1 MKHIG
6 IILDGNR
13 RFAKRLLQ
21 KPWDG
26 HQKGAENVE
35 NVIQW
40 ARELNIKELTLY
52 AFSEQNFQRAKEEV
66 EFLMKIFSKT
76 FQRLI
81 DDRLEKLNKNGIRIN
96 FIGRISKFP
105 GEVHD
110 KMQQLM
116 QLTKDNKELTVNF
129 AMAYGGREEIIDT
142 AVKIAKE
149 VKEGNLSPENIT
161 EEVFAKHLY
170 LNSDPDFIIRT
181 GGDRRT
187 SNFLVWQSNYSE
199 WFFLEKTWPEFTKED
214 LMQCIEEFEERERR
228 FGK

>member
-13 RFAKRLLQ
+13 RFAKKLLQ
-21 KPWDG
+21 KPWKG
-26 HQKGAENVE
+26 HEKGAENVE
-35 NVIQW
+35 NAIQW

-52 AFSEQNFQRAKEEV
+52 AFSEQNFNRAKKEV
-66 EFLMKIFSKT
+66 EFLMKIFAKT
-76 FQRLI
+76 FQKLI
-81 DDRLEKLNKNGIRIN
+81 DDRMEKLNKNGIRIN

-105 GEVHD
+105 EDVYN
-110 KMQQLM
+110 KMKQLM
-116 QLTKDNKELTVNF
+116 EITKDNKEMTVNF
-129 AMAYGGREEIIDT
+129 AMAYGGREEIVD
-142 AVKIAKE
+142 AAKKLTDE
-149 VKEGNLSPENIT
+149 VKQGNIQPESIN
-161 EEVFAKHLY
+161 EDVFAKHLY

-214 LMQCIEEFEERERR
+214 LIKCIEEFKERERR

>member
-35 NVIQW
+35 HVIEW
-40 ARELNIKELTLY
+40 ARELGIKEMTLY

-66 EFLMKIFSKT
+66 EFLMKIFAKT

-81 DDRLEKLNKNGIRIN
+81 DDRMEKLNKNGIRIN
-96 FIGRISKFP
+96 FVGRISKFP
-105 GEVHD
+105 AEVHE
-110 KMQQLM
+110 KMKELM
-116 QLTKDNKELTVNF
+116 ELTKNNTELKVNF
-129 AMAYGGREEIIDT
+129 AMAYGGREEITDAAKRIAEDVKNGIIQPEQINEE
-142 AVKIAKE
+142 AVA
-149 VKEGNLSPENIT
+149 T
-161 EEVFAKHLY
+161 RLY

-214 LMQCIEEFEERERR
+214 LMQCINEFNERERR

>member
-13 RFAKRLLQ
+13 RYAKRLLQ

-35 NVIQW
+35 NAIQW
-40 ARELNIKELTLY
+40 ARELNVKELTLY

-66 EFLMKIFSKT
+66 TFLMKIFAKT

-105 GEVHD
+105 AEVHE
-110 KMQQLM
+110 KMKELM
-116 QLTKDNKELTVNF
+116 ELTKNNTELKVNF
-129 AMAYGGREEIIDT
+129 AMAYGGREEIVD
-142 AVKIAKE
+142 AARKIAVE
-149 VKEGNLSPENIT
+149 LNNGDISPDDISEAL
-161 EEVFAKHLY
+161 FAKHLY

-199 WFFLEKTWPEFTKED
+199 WFFLEKMWPEFTKED
-214 LMQCIEEFEERERR
+214 LVQCIGEFEGRERR